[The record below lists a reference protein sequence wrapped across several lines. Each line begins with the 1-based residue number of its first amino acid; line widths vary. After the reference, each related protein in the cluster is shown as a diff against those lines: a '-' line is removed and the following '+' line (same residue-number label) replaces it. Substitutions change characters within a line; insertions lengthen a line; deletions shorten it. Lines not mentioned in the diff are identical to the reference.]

1 MSRVPLTLTVFLGLA
16 AWAGAQGPPAGLT
29 AAENLDRLKA
39 NRALLDQLIDR
50 GIELGG
56 AGNPVDRAEA
66 CQRTAGSLAYWVGLA
81 AADQNPDRVAELGGH
96 LEAVIRDGLVPNLDE
111 GRRTVTLES
120 AARLDAAREKAR
132 GDLDR
137 LRDALAAPGKV
148 ADSRRVKDLR
158 GKLDALYDRLK

>member
-1 MSRVPLTLTVFLGLA
+1 
-16 AWAGAQGPPAGLT
+16 
-29 AAENLDRLKA
+29 
-39 NRALLDQLIDR
+39 
-50 GIELGG
+50 
-56 AGNPVDRAEA
+56 
-66 CQRTAGSLAYWVGLA
+66 
-81 AADQNPDRVAELGGH
+81 VAELGGH